1 MVNGVN
7 GAKRLLTL
15 VLIHLIFYNQ
25 NNQRIILM
33 EIAEKN
39 EDIEQVSEGLNT
51 EKFLVFS
58 LFDKFYTFPSRFIG
72 EITIFDTIYPLPLMP
87 SYVLGVI
94 NRYSVPYALFDIGLL
109 LFNKQG
115 PQGKV
120 LVIKDSIDR
129 IAFLIE
135 DVAGII
141 DVPEEQIINIERS
154 GDSGA
159 SPDLISASF
168 KWSGSDVFV
177 LDIMRILDRAAS
189 EAV

>member
-1 MVNGVN
+1 MEM
-7 GAKRLLTL
+7 AE
-15 VLIHLIFYNQ
+15 
-25 NNQRIILM
+25 NN
-33 EIAEKN
+33 EE
-39 EDIEQVSEGLNT
+39 IEQLSEGLNT
-51 EKFLVFS
+51 EKFLIFS

-154 GDSGA
+154 GDVGDSA
-159 SPDLISASF
+159 PPDLISASF